1 MVYCYYISHAGMKHM
16 KSSNI
21 WNTVFIVCIM
31 RILEFT
37 TCFSPCMPSRLISL
51 LKSFE
56 IIFVLCIRLDTT
68 SVFNIC
74 ISFFFIFLGR
84 VFHAFP
90 VGPVHCSWDSQT
102 SFFSKTFI
110 KNRSHGTI
118 HTFKNYFV
126 IVFSIFNGIQMDP
139 ICI

>member
-68 SVFNIC
+68 SAFNVC
-74 ISFFFIFLGR
+74 ISFFF
-84 VFHAFP
+84 
-90 VGPVHCSWDSQT
+90 
-102 SFFSKTFI
+102 FFFFFGEECFMLFQWVLCTV
-110 KNRSHGTI
+110 HGT
-118 HTFKNYFV
+118 HKPL
-126 IVFSIFNGIQMDP
+126 FSVKLSLKIGLMALFTHLKI
-139 ICI
+139 ILL